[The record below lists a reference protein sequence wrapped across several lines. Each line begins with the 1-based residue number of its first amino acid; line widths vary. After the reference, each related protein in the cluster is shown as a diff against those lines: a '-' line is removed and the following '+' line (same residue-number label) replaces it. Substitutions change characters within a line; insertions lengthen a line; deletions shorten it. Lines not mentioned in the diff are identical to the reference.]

1 MNERMKRPINGLMM
15 LLGGGMLGAGIGLL
29 FAPCSGAKSRKK
41 MIKMG
46 RTVSD
51 RSDRLMRDISGRM
64 EDLADTMASMSGKAS
79 KMMHLR

>member
-29 FAPCSGAKSRKK
+29 FAPCSGVKSRKK

-46 RTVSD
+46 KTVSD
-51 RSDRLMRDISGRM
+51 RSDRLMRDLSGRM
-64 EDLADTMASMSGKAS
+64 EDLADTMSSMSGKAS
-79 KMMHLR
+79 KMMHFR